1 MKKRG
6 RNPNRGKLTSRASKV
21 TADLKKP
28 IPLRKLV
35 QKYGVSKQALN
46 QFIKARKIKRPFIPK
61 PNHVTTC
68 RLCRQITKAASKPGA
83 EFLALPTV
91 MKQVGCVFSKT
102 KDRREFRDH
111 LRRLKHAKIVSPLFG
126 RIIGKHYE
134 GAFQD
139 YFKLRIPVTHIG
151 RKHGI
156 ANLLSVIERYKRK
169 GFKLPPPLFKYD
181 GDARRARLR
190 ERRNAGKRAKVKL
203 KSLADRFRP

>member
-6 RNPNRGKLTSRASKV
+6 RKPNRGKLTSRASKV
-21 TADLKKP
+21 VADLKKP
-28 IPLRKLV
+28 IPLKRLA

-46 QFIKARKIKRPFIPK
+46 QFIKTRKIKRPFIPK
-61 PNHVTTC
+61 PDHVTIC
-68 RLCRQITKAASKPGA
+68 RLCRQITKVASKPRS

-91 MKQVGCVFSKT
+91 MKQVGFAFSTT
-102 KDRREFRDH
+102 KDWREFRDH
-111 LRRLKHAKIVSPLFG
+111 LRRLKHAKMVNPLFG

-134 GAFQD
+134 AAFHD
-139 YFKLRIPVTHIG
+139 YFKLRVPVTQIG

-156 ANLLSVIERYKRK
+156 ANLLSIIERYKRK

-190 ERRNAGKRAKVKL
+190 QRMNTKKRAKAK
-203 KSLADRFRP
+203 

>member
-6 RNPNRGKLTSRASKV
+6 RKPNRGKLTSRASKV
-21 TADLKKP
+21 VADLKKS
-28 IPLRKLV
+28 IPLTRLA
-35 QKYGVSKQALN
+35 QRYGVSKQALN

-68 RLCRQITKAASKPGA
+68 RLCRHITEAASKPRS

-91 MKQVGCVFSKT
+91 MKQVGLVFSKT

-134 GAFQD
+134 TAFQD
-139 YFKLRIPVTHIG
+139 YFTLRIPVTHIG

-156 ANLLSVIERYKRK
+156 ANLLSVIERYKEK
-169 GFKLPPPLFKYD
+169 GFKFPSPLFKYN
-181 GDARRARLR
+181 GDARRTRPR
-190 ERRNAGKRAKVKL
+190 ERINTGKRAKVK
-203 KSLADRFRP
+203 

>member
-6 RNPNRGKLTSRASKV
+6 RKPNRGKLTSRASEV
-21 TADLKKP
+21 AADLKKP
-28 IPLRKLV
+28 IPLTRLAER
-35 QKYGVSKQALN
+35 YGVTKQALN
-46 QFIKARKIKRPFIPK
+46 QFVKVRKIKRPFIPK
-61 PNHVTTC
+61 PNHVTAC
-68 RLCRQITKAASKPGA
+68 PLCRQITKAASTPRSD
-83 EFLALPTV
+83 FLALPTV
-91 MKQVGCVFSKT
+91 MKQVGLIFSKT

-134 GAFQD
+134 TAFQD
-139 YFKLRIPVTHIG
+139 YFTIRIPVTHIG

-181 GDARRARLR
+181 GDARRARPR
-190 ERRNAGKRAKVKL
+190 GRVNTEKRAKVK
-203 KSLADRFRP
+203 